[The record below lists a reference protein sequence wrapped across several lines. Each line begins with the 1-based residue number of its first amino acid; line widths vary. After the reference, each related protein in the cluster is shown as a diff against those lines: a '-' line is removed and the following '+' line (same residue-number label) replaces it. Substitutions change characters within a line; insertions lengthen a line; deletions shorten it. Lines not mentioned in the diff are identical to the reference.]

1 MKKIVSLISLLVLA
15 VASLVLAGC
24 GSSNDNINKSV
35 AISFA
40 NSSASWQRNGNT
52 LKSLLEAEGFS
63 VDLRFADTTDQ
74 QIDDIDKLLDQKP
87 GCIVIGPIDSGVLAD
102 VLKKAKDNKTPVIA
116 YDRNVLNTDA
126 VSYLAC
132 YDSNAV
138 GVAMGKYIE
147 NALNLKSGA
156 GPFNIEIFGG
166 ADTDPNAPLFY
177 TEAMKILKPYMDK
190 GQLVCRSGETSFEK
204 VFTKDWE
211 PKNAQVRMERIYKQ
225 YYAGGASLD
234 AIVSPNDG
242 IAQGILEVLEQNG
255 YAGHPVISGQ
265 DADPKALK
273 SIAEGKQ
280 TFTIAKDPDKLAAK
294 AVRMIKAVVEGT
306 EPTLNDETS
315 DNGVMKVPAYLCVP
329 QIIDKTNIDQF
340 LK

>member
-156 GPFNIEIFGG
+156 GPYRCSGG
-166 ADTDPNAPLFY
+166 WL
-177 TEAMKILKPYMDK
+177 
-190 GQLVCRSGETSFEK
+190 R
-204 VFTKDWE
+204 
-211 PKNAQVRMERIYKQ
+211 
-225 YYAGGASLD
+225 
-234 AIVSPNDG
+234 
-242 IAQGILEVLEQNG
+242 
-255 YAGHPVISGQ
+255 
-265 DADPKALK
+265 
-273 SIAEGKQ
+273 
-280 TFTIAKDPDKLAAK
+280 
-294 AVRMIKAVVEGT
+294 
-306 EPTLNDETS
+306 
-315 DNGVMKVPAYLCVP
+315 
-329 QIIDKTNIDQF
+329 
-340 LK
+340 